1 MRYARQFLAN
11 DDESSWIEYK
21 QQCQALHR
29 ATQTCF
35 KKKGERLKQS
45 LHFLSLL
52 HHGQNSVCQS
62 VRVSFREIT
71 YVDQFAVSSSSEMR
85 RVAYTSLLDALASV
99 DREWTDRKEQLD
111 TAREQSLRVGIQLDQ
126 LNLLL
131 RKEMFCRQHRGALI
145 NDLPSGFL
153 HAFSFLSPRD
163 VALCHGVSRAWSSQL
178 LSHCVL
184 SKSIRH
190 ASQRWLMW
198 QAFIRLD
205 PITSG
210 SANKIS
216 TFDELIEVE
225 VQRTTF
231 FSKEAMYSQQSS
243 QRLGLDSTQSA
254 TLDNLH
260 VKLRN
265 LLMRFAQKYPAIG
278 YGHGM
283 TFLGATLLSAL
294 EYDEYT
300 SFLVFSALLNHMQG
314 LWHGSTT
321 SFGPGLQHRLDQI
334 QLCLDCYVPQ
344 LAECLRKHSIST
356 AMFASSWVLSLFL
369 NERSL
374 PPSVC
379 MHILDAFLKDG
390 WIAMFQLYAGL
401 LFVHADEI
409 MADVD
414 DDDTAAILKALL
426 SLPKHLA
433 NGLDPY
439 FLCAVHSLSPPL
451 QKIIGDCHHEEIERE
466 PHP

>member
-153 HAFSFLSPRD
+153 HAFSFLSPR
-163 VALCHGVSRAWSSQL
+163 
-178 LSHCVL
+178 
-184 SKSIRH
+184 
-190 ASQRWLMW
+190 
-198 QAFIRLD
+198 
-205 PITSG
+205 

-294 EYDEYT
+294 EYDEDT